1 MTLGLVNSCKDLH
14 LVLISNSFMN
24 TFAFL
29 VSSQRIKSDSLRV
42 SIALNEKSLK
52 LPIGVATKYN
62 VPEK

>member
-1 MTLGLVNSCKDLH
+1 MLIRSSVEN
-14 LVLISNSFMN
+14 LVLILNSLSK

-42 SIALNEKSLK
+42 SIPLSEKSLK

-62 VPEK
+62 VPKK

>member
-1 MTLGLVNSCKDLH
+1 MLNSL
-14 LVLISNSFMN
+14 SN

-42 SIALNEKSLK
+42 SIPLSEKSLK

-62 VPEK
+62 IPDK

>member
-1 MTLGLVNSCKDLH
+1 M
-14 LVLISNSFMN
+14 SNSFKN

-62 VPEK
+62 VPER

>member
-14 LVLISNSFMN
+14 LVLISNSFKN

-29 VSSQRIKSDSLRV
+29 VSSQSIKSDSFRV
-42 SIALNEKSLK
+42 SIALNEKSPK